1 MNADRRIAVYGAYG
15 HTGRF
20 VVRELL
26 RRGWTPVA
34 SGRDARKLAAL
45 AEAFAGIETHAAAVG
60 DAAALDRAL
69 DGTRAL
75 IHCAGAFL
83 DTGAPLLDAALR
95 ARIHYLDV
103 AAEQRATDATYAR
116 DAQLRAAGL
125 VALPSM
131 AFYGGLADLLAT
143 ALLDDGE
150 TRVDAIDVAVALDSW
165 HPTEGTRLTGERNHY
180 RRWVIA
186 GGERQYLADPPPTR
200 RWNFPAPIGDV
211 DVVGL
216 PLAET
221 ITIARH
227 LHCTELRSWMNL
239 APLTDLRDPG
249 TPPPRATDAEGRSD
263 QRFVVDVEVCT
274 GGRRRRARAQ
284 GQDIYAVSAPLV
296 VEAMER
302 IVDGRVR
309 AAGALAPGQAFDARA
324 MLAALAERGIE
335 TRIDP
340 S

>member
-1 MNADRRIAVYGAYG
+1 MSAGGRIAVYGGYG

-45 AEAFAGIETHAAAVG
+45 AEAFPGIETLVAAV
-60 DAAALDRAL
+60 DDPAALDRAL
-69 DGTRAL
+69 AGTRAL
-75 IHCAGAFL
+75 VHCAGPFL

-95 ARIHYLDV
+95 AGIHYLDV

-116 DAQLRAAGL
+116 DAELRASGL
-125 VALPSM
+125 VAMPSM
-131 AFYGGLADLLAT
+131 AFYGGLADLLASA
-143 ALLDDGE
+143 ALDEGE
-150 TRVDAIDVAVALDSW
+150 TQVDAIDVAVALDSW
-165 HPTEGTRLTGERNHY
+165 HPTAGTRLTGERNHY

-186 GGERQYLADPPPTR
+186 GGERMFLADPPPRR
-200 RWNFPAPIGDV
+200 RWDFPAPIGSV

-221 ITIARH
+221 ITISRH
-227 LHCTELRSWMNL
+227 LRCAELNSWMNL
-239 APLTDLRDPG
+239 APLTDLRDAA

-263 QRFVVDVEVCT
+263 QRFIVEVEVLAD
-274 GGRRRRARAQ
+274 GRRRRASASGR
-284 GQDIYAVSAPLV
+284 DIYAASAPLV
-296 VEAMER
+296 VEATER

-309 AAGALAPGQAFDARA
+309 GVGAIAPGQAFDAREV
-324 MLAALAERGIE
+324 LAALAERGIE
-335 TRIDP
+335 TR
-340 S
+340 SVVG